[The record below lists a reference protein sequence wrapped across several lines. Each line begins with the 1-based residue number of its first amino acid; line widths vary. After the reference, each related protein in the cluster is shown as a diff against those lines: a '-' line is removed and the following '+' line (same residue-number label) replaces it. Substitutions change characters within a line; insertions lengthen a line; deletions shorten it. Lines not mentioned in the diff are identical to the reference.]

1 MRIFFFLFLFHCCCE
16 THCEFVVSAMIFSAI
31 TEFSFGVK
39 KIYLFSTLELQSQ
52 RKCHSSKWFAWWNAF
67 CCCEWVVALKFWWEW
82 NCFAHSFRYIW
93 ATTSNQI
100 QMHKCREKSYHFT
113 ERAMAWAA
121 KNKTLSRIT
130 FYV

>member
-1 MRIFFFLFLFHCCCE
+1 MRIFFLPFSISLLLWDS
-16 THCEFVVSAMIFSAI
+16 HCEFVVSAMIFSAI
-31 TEFSFGVK
+31 TKFSFGVK

-67 CCCEWVVALKFWWEW
+67 CCCECIEILVRMKLLCTFIPIHLSHDIE
-82 NCFAHSFRYIW
+82 
-93 ATTSNQI
+93 SNTNA
-100 QMHKCREKSYHFT
+100 QMQKKNYHLT